1 MKRNLIFT
9 IIISIFI
16 LPGCSK
22 FLDQDPEQLNSI
34 DKVFSSRND
43 TRKWFSRIYSDDY
56 YPNELWGSA
65 YYNHY
70 MFGTDDSNNSLDWHI
85 PSVLQGLLSP
95 DNPTGNGLD
104 VYYFERFY
112 QAIRHCNIFLENVD
126 KCQELGIAEKAR
138 MVAEARFMRAMY
150 HFWILRDYGPI
161 PIVTKTVSSE
171 DAGIKTARSSMD
183 ECVKW
188 ISDEMLAAIP
198 DMQENRVEDDY
209 GFPTKAAAMAMRS
222 RLLLIAA
229 STLFNGNAAYADWK
243 NKDGKQLI
251 NPVFDKEK
259 WRLAAEAAKSIID
272 LNKFEL
278 LKPTPKEG
286 GQLTFQDYVD
296 NFRAITTTWNKETI
310 WARPAATSWWTM
322 QSLPAVFYSWNARNA
337 VTLNLANAF
346 FMADGSAAPDL
357 QYWFSNKQWSAGA
370 GNGTIANTFMM
381 FCNREPRFYATL
393 HFPNQRIS
401 YATAN
406 NPGVYQT
413 VEFWAQGNS
422 GINNSSGDHNSTGLS
437 PRKNIP
443 LDATSDKTEAI
454 MTSNS
459 IPFPTIRL
467 GEVYLNYCEAL
478 NEYYGTGRHSEVL
491 FYLNAIRERAGLG
504 KNSYNGA
511 YSQEQMREMIRHE
524 RRVELAFEIHRYF
537 DVRRWFIAHGSNGV
551 LNTPVYGLDVAQGA
565 GPKDPSFFN
574 MVSGIPRVFRIEHYL
589 APIRSAET
597 SFNTELVQAPFY

>member
-1 MKRNLIFT
+1 MKKNIIY
-9 IIISIFI
+9 IIISVFV
-16 LPGCSK
+16 LTGCSK

-43 TRKWFSRIYSDDY
+43 TRKWFARIYSDDY

-70 MFGTDDSNNSLDWHI
+70 MFGTDDSNNALDWHI
-85 PSVLQGLLSP
+85 PNVVQGLLSP
-95 DNPTGNGLD
+95 ARPTGDGND

-126 KCQELGIAEKAR
+126 KCLELGIAEKTR

-150 HFWILRDYGPI
+150 HFWLLRDYGPI
-161 PIVTKTVSSE
+161 PIVEQSVTSA
-171 DAGIKTARSSMD
+171 DAGEKTARRSMD

-198 DMQENRVEDDY
+198 DMQETRVEDDY
-209 GFPTKAAAMAMRS
+209 GFPTRAAAMAMRS

-229 STLFNGNAAYADWK
+229 SPLFNGNAIYASWK
-243 NKDGKQLI
+243 NNDGTQLI
-251 NPVFDKEK
+251 NPTFDKEK
-259 WRLAAEAAKSIID
+259 WLLAAEAAKSVID
-272 LNKFEL
+272 LNQFEL
-278 LKPTPKEG
+278 LQVQPANG
-286 GQLTFQDYVD
+286 GQPTFEEYVD

-310 WARPAATSWWTM
+310 WARPAATSWWSM
-322 QSLPAVFYSWNARNA
+322 QSLPAVFHSWNARNA

-346 FMADGSAAPDL
+346 FMADGSKAPAL
-357 QYWFSNKQWSAGA
+357 ETWFENKQWSTAA

-381 FCNREPRFYATL
+381 FCEREPRFYATL

-401 YATAN
+401 YATAT

-422 GINNSSGDHNSTGLS
+422 GISRSSGDHNSTGLS
-437 PRKNIP
+437 PRKNVP
-443 LDATSDKTEAI
+443 MDATSDKNEAV
-454 MTSNS
+454 MTSNQ

-467 GEVYLNYCEAL
+467 GEVYLNYCEAM
-478 NEYYGTGRHSEVL
+478 NEYYGSARHNDVL

-504 KNSYNGA
+504 PNSYSGT
-511 YSQEQMREMIRHE
+511 YTQEEMRDMIRHE
-524 RRVELAFEIHRYF
+524 RRIELAFEIHRYF
-537 DVRRWFIAHGSNGV
+537 DVRRWFIAHGSSGV
-551 LNTPVYGLDVAQGA
+551 LNTPVYGLDISQGA
-565 GPKDPSFFN
+565 SATDPSFFR
-574 MVSGIPRVFRIEHYL
+574 MIPGMPRAFRIEHYL
-589 APIRSAET
+589 APIKAAET
-597 SFNTELVQAPFY
+597 AFNTELIQAPFY